1 MLEVGAKLEKFVID
15 QCLAVWDWL
24 LQGLWFGFL
33 GCCYRL
39 WVRVQFLY
47 TVWPLSV
54 YSVSQTPPQSRS
66 GDLPSL
72 DPARYSLLL
81 LLPSA
86 LSGSTG
92 PRKSGCHL
100 IGLFFFQ
107 ATSCSL
113 WDVSSLTRDWTCAL
127 AVKVQSSNHWTTR
140 ELLAL
145 TVFWCVFFFLSSLG
159 PSVLFIID

>member
-1 MLEVGAKLEKFVID
+1 MLEVGAKLEKLVID
-15 QCLAVWDWL
+15 QCLAVWGWL

-39 WVRVQFLY
+39 WVRAWFLY

-81 LLPSA
+81 LLPFA
-86 LSGSTG
+86 LSGGTG

-100 IGLFFFQ
+100 IGLFFFFKPHH
-107 ATSCSL
+107 AACGML
-113 WDVSSLTRDWTCAL
+113 V
-127 AVKVQSSNHWTTR
+127 
-140 ELLAL
+140 
-145 TVFWCVFFFLSSLG
+145 
-159 PSVLFIID
+159 P